1 VKWNK
6 IGVLILAVLL
16 LSMVTASIGHAKTI
30 KLESDILV
38 IGCGGSGLAAALTA
52 VRGGARVIAFEKMP
66 SVGGS
71 ANFAEGI
78 FGVESEMQRRMN
90 ISITKDQ
97 AFKMHMKHTHWR
109 ADPRLVRA
117 IINKSGNTIDWLEEQ
132 GIEFMGV
139 AVFYPGAPWTWHTIK
154 GFGAGLIR
162 PLYAK
167 AKEEGVTIYLETQ
180 VRSIIYEKNRVC
192 GVVSQD
198 KEGNTIQA
206 RAGAV
211 IISSG
216 GFAKNK
222 DMLEK
227 YTEAGHNLMAVGN
240 PGKLGDGIRMAWE
253 VGAAAEGTEVLQLAI
268 PGVRGQKGFTNLTA
282 VLSQPY
288 LWINQLG
295 KRFFD
300 EGTHEFPF
308 VGNAI
313 AKQKDQIMY
322 VIYDENTK
330 KHMIEK
336 GIDFGVGI
344 HIPPATK
351 LESLDNDIQRGIAMG
366 EVFVADSPEEV
377 AAKIDVDKETLKE
390 TVAEYNKFCDQR
402 HDDLFAKDPKYLHPV
417 RTQRFYAHRGYLTFV
432 GTLGGIKVNHKM
444 EVLNKDS
451 ESIPG
456 LYATG
461 NCAGGMYGDSY
472 NDELSGLTLAFAV
485 NSGRIAA
492 ENALKF
498 ICN

>member
-1 VKWNK
+1 MQRNK
-6 IGVLILAVLL
+6 RGGVILAAFLL
-16 LSMVTASIGHAKTI
+16 LVILSSTAYAKAT
-30 KLESDILV
+30 KLKADVIV

-52 VRGGARVIAFEKMP
+52 VRGGASVFAFEKMP

-71 ANFAEGI
+71 TNFAEGI
-78 FGVESEMQRRMN
+78 FGVESRMQRRMN
-90 ISITKDQ
+90 IDITKDQ

-117 IINKSGNTIDWLEEQ
+117 IIDKSGSTIDWLEAQ
-132 GIEFMGV
+132 GVEFIGV

-162 PLYAK
+162 PLYEK
-167 AKEEGVTIYLETQ
+167 AREEGVKIYLETP
-180 VRSIIYEKNRVC
+180 VDSLIYENDRVC
-192 GVVSQD
+192 GVVAQD
-198 KEGNTIQA
+198 KEGHA
-206 RAGAV
+206 LLVRAGAV

-222 DMLEK
+222 DMLKK

-253 VGAAAEGTEVLQLAI
+253 VGAAAEGTELLQLAI

-288 LWINQLG
+288 LWINQMG

-313 AKQKDQIMY
+313 ARQKDQMMY

-330 KHMIEK
+330 KYMMET

-351 LESLDNDIQRGIAMG
+351 LKSLDEDIQRGIDRE
-366 EVFVADSPEEV
+366 EVFMAGSLEEL
-377 AAKIDVDKETLKE
+377 AEKIGVGKKTFMG
-390 TVAEYNKFCDQR
+390 TVAEYNRFCDQR

-417 RTQRFYAHRGYLTFV
+417 RTPKFYAHRGYLTFV

-444 EVLNKDS
+444 EVLNK
-451 ESIPG
+451 EGKRIAG

-472 NDELSGLTLAFAV
+472 NDALSGLTLAFAV

-498 ICN
+498 IGR